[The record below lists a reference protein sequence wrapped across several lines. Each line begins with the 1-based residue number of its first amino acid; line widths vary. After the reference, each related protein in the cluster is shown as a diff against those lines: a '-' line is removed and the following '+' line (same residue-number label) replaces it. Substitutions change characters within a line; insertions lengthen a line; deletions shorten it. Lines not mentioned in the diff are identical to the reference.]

1 MSSFFER
8 EREKK
13 KFVLL
18 NLVEQPL
25 ETMPKEAGCSAY
37 NRRTE
42 ICHKWKKPNVGLWK
56 EKKIPYTCV
65 LSFSHSICTSLS
77 AKTYCLFCCRRGAYQ
92 SACVR
97 VCSQARVKE
106 QVFSFFNICCRRE
119 LVASQLFSSSLR
131 IFFLNSTISVTFFF
145 TKWRFVKKK
154 VGKKGVLGNQQRD
167 TWHDSCSFAS
177 GYAGGGSSMRSCFSS
192 SAVKRRENGGQTC
205 RLPLAWWIFCTILW
219 HASSFFAV

>member
-1 MSSFFER
+1 MSSLWKPCQKRQDVLLTIGVQRSATNGKSQMLVFG
-8 EREKK
+8 KK
-13 KFVLL
+13 KKYHTLAF
-18 NLVEQPL
+18 
-25 ETMPKEAGCSAY
+25 
-37 NRRTE
+37 
-42 ICHKWKKPNVGLWK
+42 
-56 EKKIPYTCV
+56 
-65 LSFSHSICTSLS
+65 SLS
-77 AKTYCLFCCRRGAYQ
+77 LTQSAHLCLRKRSVFFAAGGGAYQ

-97 VCSQARVKE
+97 LCSQARVKE

-131 IFFLNSTISVTFFF
+131 IFFLNNTISVTFFF
-145 TKWRFVKKK
+145 TKWRNGKDVCKKK
-154 VGKKGVLGNQQRD
+154 KWGKKGVLGNQQRD

-205 RLPLAWWIFCTILW
+205 RLPLAWWIFCTILR